1 MTNTIYRFRV
11 SIQDLPSPDFL
22 LHIFVQHDQPP
33 KYLELLDKIKL
44 HSKTE
49 ITNTNEY
56 YMVIEKDN
64 VFKYKF
70 KDDLGLQHAFKSITD
85 KDKLEIKLMRQVPLV
100 KPIFTRRPSAIEEDE
115 QMYCPTRKDS
125 GISLEQE
132 MEELRKEEEPD
143 RARKLPA
150 LSHIIT
156 TELWSSNSLPSPPTQ
171 QMTHSSSSSSSFY
184 SSGSNHNNN
193 HYQQKQLA
201 PIHAYHPVRFG
212 QKPLSPPLSASS
224 PSSPYSNNIHSN
236 HPLLPTKNKLS
247 HKRTRGSTSHQSQF
261 ICEHV
266 IDTLTGKTCCQAF
279 RRSYDLSRHQTI
291 HLENRPL
298 CYCHECGKKF
308 TRLDAL
314 RRHERIQG
322 HTNNNNNNNK

>member
-1 MTNTIYRFRV
+1 M
-11 SIQDLPSPDFL
+11 
-22 LHIFVQHDQPP
+22 
-33 KYLELLDKIKL
+33 
-44 HSKTE
+44 
-49 ITNTNEY
+49 
-56 YMVIEKDN
+56 
-64 VFKYKF
+64 
-70 KDDLGLQHAFKSITD
+70 
-85 KDKLEIKLMRQVPLV
+85 V

-143 RARKLPA
+143 RARQLPA

-156 TELWSSNSLPSPPTQ
+156 TELWSSNSLPSPPT
-171 QMTHSSSSSSSFY
+171 HSSSSSFY
-184 SSGSNHNNN
+184 INSKSPIKLPGLSSIIIDHNNN

-201 PIHAYHPVRFG
+201 PIHAYHPVRFD

-224 PSSPYSNNIHSN
+224 PSSPYSNNVHSN
-236 HPLLPTKNKLS
+236 HTLLPTKNKLS

-291 HLENRPL
+291 HLKNRPL
-298 CYCHECGKKF
+298 CYCHDCGKKF